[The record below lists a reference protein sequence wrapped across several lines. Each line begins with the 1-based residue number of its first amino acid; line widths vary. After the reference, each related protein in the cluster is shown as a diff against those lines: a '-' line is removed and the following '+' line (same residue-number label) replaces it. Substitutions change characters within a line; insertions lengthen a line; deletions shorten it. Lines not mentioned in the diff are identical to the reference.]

1 MDQNDRQLI
10 DGLFRKLGDAER
22 QGPPRDADADDLI
35 RQHLQRQPAAPYYM
49 AQAVLVQE
57 QALNALNARVQELEA
72 ELARRPRQATSG
84 GFLGGL
90 FGAKPHQPA
99 APAHPP
105 RAGSVPVSGG
115 LWNRGAPQAHVSS
128 PHTPYPSHHSPSASY
143 PSQPYG
149 YGGRSGFMSGALQT
163 AMGVAGGV
171 LLGNAL
177 AGMFS
182 GNDAQAAQGT
192 PAEPPADA
200 DTAANQG
207 TPDTGGGFAPDP
219 ADFGPDPG
227 ADFGGD
233 FGGEEEI

>member
-22 QGPPRDADADDLI
+22 QGPPRDAEAEDLI

-72 ELARRPRQATSG
+72 ELARRPHQATSG

-90 FGAKPHQPA
+90 FGAKPQQPA
-99 APAHPP
+99 APAPQP

-115 LWNRGAPQAHVSS
+115 LWNRGAPQAHM
-128 PHTPYPSHHSPSASY
+128 PPPRTPIPSHQFASAPS

-149 YGGRSGFMSGALQT
+149 HGGRSGFMSGALQT

-182 GNDAQAAQGT
+182 GNDAQAAQWT
-192 PAEPPADA
+192 PAEPQANADA
-200 DTAANQG
+200 AANPAAFEEG
-207 TPDTGGGFAPDP
+207 ANPAAPDTGGY
-219 ADFGPDPG
+219 
-227 ADFGGD
+227 FGGD